1 MAREALIL
9 GASSESLHAIAIAKK
24 RGFHITALD
33 GSPSAPGL
41 FAADESA
48 VIDISNPDAIM
59 AYLKNRNVEI
69 ILPVPIGRVL
79 ITTGVINDLLGL
91 PGVPGATADYCS
103 DKYSF
108 ACGLSAKGLRDS
120 KCLLA
125 QEVIAEPEL
134 LNSLHFPVIVKP
146 RFGSGS
152 RGVRLVNSETGLV
165 DSLSVND
172 IVEECYPGIEYGMD
186 GVVKDGNLLV
196 LMMRKKVNTKPP
208 ARQCIG
214 YLTLPRGDSIY
225 AIVEPYMQ
233 SVVSEI
239 GLSDGLLHA
248 DIMVDNGK
256 PFVIEV
262 SARPSGH
269 SISGELV
276 SLATGLDPLDVFL
289 DCCLFGKE
297 LPTKPE
303 VKSLYLG
310 FFDFG
315 AGKVLSCPEPN
326 YLKDKYGL
334 IKYVQNF
341 KTGDVFNNTVDGTV
355 TERGRFIIKADTES
369 PLHVA
374 SSLLNEFEIGRND
387 EGSL

>member
-24 RGFHITALD
+24 RGFHVTALD

-41 FAADESA
+41 LAADESA

-59 AYLKNRNVEI
+59 AYLKNRNVDI

-79 ITTGVINDLLGL
+79 ITTGIINDLLGL
-91 PGVPGATADYCS
+91 PGVRGAAADYCT

-108 ACGLSAKGLRDS
+108 ACGLAAKGLRNS

-125 QEVIAEPEL
+125 QEIIDEPEL

-152 RGVRLVNSETGLV
+152 RGVSLVNNKTGLV

-186 GVVKDGNLLV
+186 GVVKDGRLLV
-196 LMMRKKVNTKPP
+196 LMIRKKVNTEPP
-208 ARQCIG
+208 ARQCVG
-214 YLTLPRGDSIY
+214 YLTVPRSDYIY
-225 AIVEPYMQ
+225 PIVEPYMQ

-239 GLSDGLLHA
+239 GVSNGLVHA
-248 DIMVDNGK
+248 DIMVDNDT

-289 DCCLFGKE
+289 DCCLFEKN
-297 LPTKPE
+297 LPAKPE
-303 VKSLYLG
+303 VNSLYLG

-326 YLKDKYGL
+326 YLIDKYDL

-355 TERGRFIIKADTES
+355 TERGRFIMKADAVS
-369 PLHVA
+369 PLHAA